1 MKSIDYKK
9 YTKQIFEIK
18 NDSDFNR
25 VALQAFQYQYENNNI
40 YKSYCDLLKVDIAT
54 IDHPSRIPF
63 LPIEF
68 FKTHQV
74 VSGARDPQIVFESS
88 GTTGTTNSKHFVADI
103 ELYEK
108 SFISTFK
115 KHYGDPKEI
124 VILGLLPSY
133 LERNGSSLVYM
144 VSKLCELSENK
155 MSGFYLSNYKELYDN
170 ILMLENAK
178 QKYLIIGVS
187 YALLDLAEQ
196 FAPKIENGIILETG
210 GMKGRRKE
218 ITKEALHNTLSK
230 SFSTNSIHSEYGMT
244 ELLSQAY
251 SQKHGVFTAPSQMR
265 VYIREYN
272 DPLSTSESGT
282 GAINIIDLA
291 NINSCCFIATSDLG
305 VVSQDKSFTITGRL
319 DSADIRGCNLM
330 VI

>member
-1 MKSIDYKK
+1 MKSFDYKK

-18 NDSDFNR
+18 NDLDFNR
-25 VALQAFQYQYENNNI
+25 FALQAFQYQYDNNNI
-40 YKSYCDLLKVDIAT
+40 YKSYCNLLKVDIAA

-74 VSGARDPQIVFESS
+74 VSGSCNPQIVFESS
-88 GTTGTTNSKHFVADI
+88 GTTGSTNSKHFVADI

-115 KHYGDPKEI
+115 KYYGDPKDL

-133 LERNGSSLVYM
+133 LERKGSSLVYM
-144 VSKLCELSENK
+144 VSKLCEMSENK

-170 ILMLENAK
+170 ILMLEDAK

-196 FAPKIENGIILETG
+196 FAPKIENGIIMETG

-218 ITKEALHNTLSK
+218 ITKEDLHNTLSK
-230 SFSTNSIHSEYGMT
+230 SFYISSIHSEYGMT

-251 SQKHGVFTAPSQMR
+251 SQKHGVFTTPSQMR

-305 VVSQDKSFTITGRL
+305 IVNQNKSFTISGRL